1 MPRPAR
7 ITRSEVIASALQL
20 ADEQGLAAVTMSAV
34 AARLG
39 VTPMALYA
47 HVDSK
52 EHLLDLLVEAVLC
65 ELPGTDDV
73 PDGWSQLEI
82 LARALRETAGRHPA
96 VFPLLLQRPA
106 VAGGSLRLRARIR
119 DALHACGVPVDA
131 ADRGER
137 LVSTIAL
144 GFIASETSGRFAEV
158 PPEQRDADFELLLE
172 LVRQGLPVLHR
183 RSSRQ

>member
-7 ITRSEVIASALQL
+7 FTRSEVITSALQL

-65 ELPGTDDV
+65 ELPGTDDL

-82 LARALRETAGRHPA
+82 LARALREAAGRHPA

-106 VAGGSLRLRARIR
+106 AAGGRLRLRARNR
-119 DALHACGVPVDA
+119 TALH
-131 ADRGER
+131 DR
-137 LVSTIAL
+137 VA
-144 GFIASETSGRFAEV
+144 
-158 PPEQRDADFELLLE
+158 P
-172 LVRQGLPVLHR
+172 GLPADLGV
-183 RSSRQ
+183 

>member
-7 ITRSEVIASALQL
+7 FTRSEVIASALQL
-20 ADEQGLAAVTMSAV
+20 ADEHGLAAVTMSAV

-47 HVDSK
+47 RVDSK

-65 ELPGTDDV
+65 ELPETDDL

-82 LARALRETAGRHPA
+82 LAPALRGTAGRHPA

-106 VAGGSLRLRARIR
+106 VAGGSLRLRARIP
-119 DALHACGVPVDA
+119 DALHPCGVPVDA
-131 ADRGER
+131 AGRGER
-137 LVSTIAL
+137 L
-144 GFIASETSGRFAEV
+144 ASAN
-158 PPEQRDADFELLLE
+158 P
-172 LVRQGLPVLHR
+172 
-183 RSSRQ
+183 